1 MEIFILI
8 LSSLISVLSPA
19 NFAADKI
26 AESTIRSQFKQVE
39 VLKVRID
46 NAPVFN
52 VANGKVD
59 KIRIAGRGFFP
70 VEDVRIDTL
79 EVETDPI
86 DVERRQLFDKPTR
99 VVLQRPL
106 GVAAR
111 IVITKEDVIRALKS
125 KVVADAIQR
134 LIDSRDRQQDN
145 QPAQPKPPSESSNQ
159 PEQNR
164 PPEQPRQ
171 PSRLQQIRTR
181 IDQYRVQDP
190 KVEFLPNQR
199 VAVQAEIVDLKTS
212 AVLKIQAETGFDILE
227 QRQIRFTDP
236 TITLNGQ
243 PLTAEAA
250 RNFADRLAEQLDV
263 KRYAALLNVRAKI
276 LKASINE
283 GRLELAGFLQLPAG
297 LRL

>member
-8 LSSLISVLSPA
+8 LSSLISVLSPV

-26 AESTIRSQFKQVE
+26 AESQIRSQFKQVE

-46 NAPVFN
+46 NAPLSN
-52 VANGKVD
+52 YANGKID

-70 VEDVRIDTL
+70 VEEVRIDAI

-86 DVERRQLFDKPTR
+86 DVERRQLFGRPTR

-125 KVVADAIQR
+125 KVVAAAIQR
-134 LIDSRDRQQDN
+134 LIDGRDRQRDN
-145 QPAQPKPPSESSNQ
+145 PPTQPEQPSEQPKQ
-159 PEQNR
+159 PEQNQ
-164 PPEQPRQ
+164 PEQPRQ
-171 PSRLQQIRTR
+171 PSRLEQLRTR
-181 IDQYRVQDP
+181 IDQYRIQNP

-199 VAVQAEIVDLKTS
+199 VAVQVEIVDLKTS
-212 AVLKIQAETGFDILE
+212 AVLNVQAETGFEILE
-227 QRQIRFTDP
+227 QRRIRFTDP

-250 RNFADRLAEQLDV
+250 RNFADSLAEQLDI

-276 LKASINE
+276 LKASIND
-283 GRLELAGFLQLPAG
+283 GRLEIAGFLQLPTG
-297 LRL
+297 LKL

>member
-26 AESTIRSQFKQVE
+26 AESSIRSQFKQVE

-52 VANGKVD
+52 VANGKID

-70 VEDVRIDTL
+70 VEDVRIDTI

-86 DVERRQLFDKPTR
+86 DVERRQLFGRPTR

-106 GVAAR
+106 GVAAK
-111 IVITKEDVIRALKS
+111 IVVTKEDVIRALKS

-145 QPAQPKPPSESSNQ
+145 QPAQPEPPSESPKQ
-159 PEQNR
+159 PEQNQ
-164 PPEQPRQ
+164 PEQPRQ
-171 PSRLQQIRTR
+171 PSRLEQIRTR
-181 IDQYRVQDP
+181 IDQYRIQDP

-199 VAVQAEIVDLKTS
+199 VSVQAEIVDLKTS
-212 AVLKIQAETGFDILE
+212 AVLKIRAETGFDILE
-227 QRQIRFTDP
+227 QRRIRFIDP

-250 RNFADRLAEQLDV
+250 RNFADQLAEQLDV

-276 LKASINE
+276 LKASIND

>member
-26 AESTIRSQFKQVE
+26 AESSIRSQFKQVE

-52 VANGKVD
+52 VANGKID

-70 VEDVRIDTL
+70 VEDVRIDTI

-86 DVERRQLFDKPTR
+86 DVERRQLFGRPTR

-106 GVAAR
+106 GVAAK
-111 IVITKEDVIRALKS
+111 IVVTKEDVIRALKS

-145 QPAQPKPPSESSNQ
+145 QPAQPEPPSESPKQ
-159 PEQNR
+159 PEQNQ
-164 PPEQPRQ
+164 PEQPRQ
-171 PSRLQQIRTR
+171 PSRLEQIRTR
-181 IDQYRVQDP
+181 IDQYRIQDP

-199 VAVQAEIVDLKTS
+199 VSVQAEIVDLKTS

-227 QRQIRFTDP
+227 QRRIRFIDP

-250 RNFADRLAEQLDV
+250 RNFADQLAEQLDV

-276 LKASINE
+276 LKASIND

>member
-26 AESTIRSQFKQVE
+26 AESAIRSQFKQVE
-39 VLKVRID
+39 VIKVRVD
-46 NAPVFN
+46 NSPIYN
-52 VANGKVD
+52 VANGKID

-70 VEDVRIDTL
+70 VEDVRIDTI

-86 DVERRQLFDKPTR
+86 DVERRQLFGRPTR

-106 GVAAR
+106 GVAAK
-111 IVITKEDVIRALKS
+111 IVVTKEDVIRALKS

-134 LIDSRDRQQDN
+134 LIDSRDRQQDS
-145 QPAQPKPPSESSNQ
+145 QPAQPEPPSESSKQ
-159 PEQNR
+159 PEQNQ
-164 PPEQPRQ
+164 PEQPRQ
-171 PSRLQQIRTR
+171 PSRLEQIRTR
-181 IDQYRVQDP
+181 IDQYRIQDP

-199 VAVQAEIVDLKTS
+199 VSVQAEIVDLKTS

-227 QRQIRFTDP
+227 QHRIRFIDP

-243 PLTAEAA
+243 PLTAEVA
-250 RNFADRLAEQLDV
+250 RNFADQLAEQLDV

-276 LKASINE
+276 LKASIND

>member
-26 AESTIRSQFKQVE
+26 AESSIRSQFKQVE

-52 VANGKVD
+52 VANGKID

-70 VEDVRIDTL
+70 VEDVRIDTI

-86 DVERRQLFDKPTR
+86 DVERRQLFGRPTR

-106 GVAAR
+106 GGAAK
-111 IVITKEDVIRALKS
+111 IVVTKEDVIRALKS

-145 QPAQPKPPSESSNQ
+145 QPAQPEPPSESPKQ
-159 PEQNR
+159 PEQNQ
-164 PPEQPRQ
+164 PEQPRQ
-171 PSRLQQIRTR
+171 PSRLEQIRTR
-181 IDQYRVQDP
+181 IDQYRIQDP

-199 VAVQAEIVDLKTS
+199 VSVQAEIVDLKTS

-227 QRQIRFTDP
+227 QRRIRFIDP

-250 RNFADRLAEQLDV
+250 RNFADQLAEQLDV

-276 LKASINE
+276 LKASIND

>member
-26 AESTIRSQFKQVE
+26 AESAIRSQFKQVE
-39 VLKVRID
+39 VIKVRVD
-46 NAPVFN
+46 NAPIYN
-52 VANGKVD
+52 VVNGKVD

-70 VEDVRIDTL
+70 VEEVRIDTI

-86 DVERRQLFDKPTR
+86 DVERRQLFGKPTR
-99 VVLQRPL
+99 VVLQQPL

-125 KVVADAIQR
+125 KVVAGAIQR
-134 LIDSRDRQQDN
+134 LIDSRDRQRDD
-145 QPAQPKPPSESSNQ
+145 QPKQPEQPSEQPKQ
-159 PEQNR
+159 PEQNQ
-164 PPEQPRQ
+164 PEQPRQ
-171 PSRLQQIRTR
+171 PNRLEQIRAR
-181 IDQYRVQDP
+181 IDEYRIQDP

-212 AVLKIQAETGFDILE
+212 AVLKIQAETGFEILE
-227 QRQIRFTDP
+227 QRRIRFTDP
-236 TITLNGQ
+236 NITLNGQ

-250 RNFADRLAEQLDV
+250 RNFADSLAERLDI
-263 KRYAALLNVRAKI
+263 KRYAALLKVRAKI
-276 LKASINE
+276 LKASIND
-283 GRLELAGFLQLPAG
+283 GRLEIAGFLQLPSG

>member
-26 AESTIRSQFKQVE
+26 AESSIRSQFKQVE

-52 VANGKVD
+52 VANGKID

-70 VEDVRIDTL
+70 VEDVRIDTI
-79 EVETDPI
+79 EVETEPI
-86 DVERRQLFDKPTR
+86 DVERRQLFGRPTR

-106 GVAAR
+106 GVAAK
-111 IVITKEDVIRALKS
+111 IVVTKEDVIRALKS

-145 QPAQPKPPSESSNQ
+145 QPAQPEPPSESPKQ
-159 PEQNR
+159 PEQNQ
-164 PPEQPRQ
+164 PEQPRQ
-171 PSRLQQIRTR
+171 PSRLEQIRTR
-181 IDQYRVQDP
+181 IDQYRIQDP

-199 VAVQAEIVDLKTS
+199 VSVQAEIVDLKTS

-227 QRQIRFTDP
+227 QRRIRFIDP

-250 RNFADRLAEQLDV
+250 RNFADQLAEQLDV

-276 LKASINE
+276 LKASIND

>member
-86 DVERRQLFDKPTR
+86 DVERRQLFGKPTR

-111 IVITKEDVIRALKS
+111 IVIIKEDVIRALKS

-145 QPAQPKPPSESSNQ
+145 QSAQPEPSSEPSNQ

-164 PPEQPRQ
+164 PEQPRQ

-199 VAVQAEIVDLKTS
+199 IAVQAEIVDLKTS

-227 QRQIRFTDP
+227 QRRIRFTDP

-250 RNFADRLAEQLDV
+250 RNFADQLAEQLDV

>member
-19 NFAADKI
+19 NFAGDKV

-46 NAPVFN
+46 NAPIHN
-52 VANGKVD
+52 LANGKVD

-70 VEDVRIDTL
+70 LEDVRIDAI

-86 DVERRQLFDKPTR
+86 NVERRQLFNRPSR

-111 IVITKEDVIRALKS
+111 IIITKEDVIRALKS
-125 KVVADAIQR
+125 KVVAAAIDR
-134 LIDSRDRQQDN
+134 LIGGRDRQPDN
-145 QPAQPKPPSESSNQ
+145 QPSQ
-159 PEQNR
+159 PEQ
-164 PPEQPRQ
+164 PSEQPKQPRQ
-171 PSRLQQIRTR
+171 PSRLEQVRTKL
-181 IDQYRVQDP
+181 DQYRIQNP
-190 KVEFLPNQR
+190 NVEFLPNQR
-199 VAVQAEIVDLKTS
+199 VAIQVEIEDLKTS
-212 AVLKIQAETGFDILE
+212 TVLKVQAETGFEILE
-227 QRQIRFTDP
+227 QRRIKFTDP
-236 TITLNGQ
+236 AITLNGQ

-250 RNFADRLAEQLDV
+250 RSFADSLAEQLDI

-276 LKASINE
+276 LKASIND
-283 GRLELAGFLQLPAG
+283 GRLEIAGFLQLPAG
-297 LRL
+297 LRI

>member
-39 VLKVRID
+39 VIKVRVD
-46 NAPVFN
+46 NAPIYN
-52 VANGKVD
+52 VVNGKVD

-70 VEDVRIDTL
+70 VEDVRIDTI

-86 DVERRQLFDKPTR
+86 DVKRRQLFGKPTR

-145 QPAQPKPPSESSNQ
+145 QPAQPEPPSEPSKQ
-159 PEQNR
+159 PEQNQ
-164 PPEQPRQ
+164 PEQPRQ
-171 PSRLQQIRTR
+171 PSRLEQIRTR

>member
-26 AESTIRSQFKQVE
+26 AESSIRSQFKQVE
-39 VLKVRID
+39 VIKVRVD
-46 NAPVFN
+46 NAPIYN

-70 VEDVRIDTL
+70 VEDVRIDTI

-86 DVERRQLFDKPTR
+86 DVERRQLFGKPTR

-134 LIDSRDRQQDN
+134 LIDSRDRQRDN
-145 QPAQPKPPSESSNQ
+145 QPTQPEQPSEPSKQ
-159 PEQNR
+159 PEQNQ
-164 PPEQPRQ
+164 PEQPRQ
-171 PSRLQQIRTR
+171 PSRLEQIRTR
-181 IDQYRVQDP
+181 IDQYRIQNP

-199 VAVQAEIVDLKTS
+199 IAVQAEIVDLKTS
-212 AVLKIQAETGFDILE
+212 AVLKVQAETGFDILE

-250 RNFADRLAEQLDV
+250 RNFADQLAEQLDV

-276 LKASINE
+276 LKASIND

>member
-8 LSSLISVLSPA
+8 LSSLISLLSPA

-39 VLKVRID
+39 VLKVRLD
-46 NAPVFN
+46 NAPIYN

-70 VEDVRIDTL
+70 VEEVRIDAI

-86 DVERRQLFDKPTR
+86 NVERRQLMGRPTR
-99 VVLQRPL
+99 IVLQRPL

-125 KVVADAIQR
+125 KVLATAIQR
-134 LIDSRDRQQDN
+134 LIDSRDRQPDN
-145 QPAQPKPPSESSNQ
+145 QPSQPSQPSEQPKQPEANQQ
-159 PEQNR
+159 PEQ
-164 PPEQPRQ
+164 PKE
-171 PSRLQQIRTR
+171 PSRLEQLRTR
-181 IDQYRVQDP
+181 IDQYRIQNP

-199 VAVQAEIVDLKTS
+199 VSVEAEIVDLKTS
-212 AVLKIQAETGFDILE
+212 TVLKVQAETGFEILE
-227 QRQIRFTDP
+227 QRRIQFIDP
-236 TITLNGQ
+236 AITLNGQ
-243 PLTAEAA
+243 PLTPEAA
-250 RNFADRLAEQLDV
+250 RSFANSLAEQLDI

-276 LKASINE
+276 LKATIND
-283 GRLELAGFLQLPAG
+283 GRLEIAGFLQLPAG
-297 LRL
+297 LKL